1 MQNEKT
7 LEQMIHE
14 YEAQMPPEIMDLL
27 KSFDWKREVRM
38 IVNQNQL
45 MLDVGVDLEQSVY
58 LMLLGAVKVDD
69 LYERL
74 TETHE
79 MPDDKAKK
87 IIEEAEA
94 QIFKPL
100 HQKLLALDA
109 ADEQKER
116 ETKPK
121 SSVPPMIV
129 MGGPSRDAILAE
141 IEKEPE
147 VIAVNKSIQQP
158 ETKPANVPMQNPG
171 IVEPFSL
178 SQTKEIKIE
187 EPALAMGQ
195 VAQGVQAEPVSTGL
209 VQPTVMRAP
218 IEQPPVKSYVA
229 DPYREPIE

>member
-1 MQNEKT
+1 MQEKS
-7 LEQMIHE
+7 LEQMIRE

-27 KSFDWKREVRM
+27 KSFDWKREVRT

-69 LYERL
+69 MYERL
-74 TETHE
+74 TEIHE

-116 ETKPK
+116 EAKPK
-121 SSVPPMIV
+121 GSVPPMIV
-129 MGGPSRDAILAE
+129 MDAPSRDVILAE

-147 VIAVNKSIQQP
+147 SVTIR
-158 ETKPANVPMQNPG
+158 KPVPQVEPNAFDVPMQNPG
-171 IVEPFSL
+171 IIEPFSL

-195 VAQGVQAEPVSTGL
+195 VAQGVQAEPVNTGL
-209 VQPTVMRAP
+209 TQPTAMHAP
-218 IEQPPVKSYVA
+218 VEQPPVKSYVA

>member
-1 MQNEKT
+1 MQEKT
-7 LEQMIHE
+7 LEQMIRE
-14 YEAQMPPEIMDLL
+14 YEAQMPPEIMDLI
-27 KSFDWKREVRM
+27 KSFDWKREVRT

-45 MLDVGVDLEQSVY
+45 MLDVGTDLEQSVY

-74 TETHE
+74 TDTHE

-109 ADEQKER
+109 ADEQKEI
-116 ETKPK
+116 ESKPK
-121 SSVPPMIV
+121 GSVPPMIV
-129 MGGPSRDAILAE
+129 MGSQSRDAILAE

-147 VIAVNKSIQQP
+147 PITINKP
-158 ETKPANVPMQNPG
+158 APLVETKPVDVPMQNSG

-187 EPALAMGQ
+187 EPALAMGE

-209 VQPTVMRAP
+209 TQPTVMRAP
-218 IEQPPVKSYVA
+218 VEQPPVKSYVA